1 MAKKSVV
8 LRNEKRKKLVAK
20 YYNLRQEL
28 KAKVIDPKLADE
40 ERDAAQIKLQKLP
53 RNSSPNRV
61 RNRCQLT
68 GRPRG
73 VYKKYMISRICFREM
88 AHRGLLPGVMK
99 SSW

>member
-8 LRNEKRKKLVAK
+8 LRNEKRKKMVAQH
-20 YYNLRQEL
+20 YNLRQEL
-28 KAKVIDPKLADE
+28 KKRAIDVKASDE
-40 ERDAAQIKLQKLP
+40 ERDEARTKLQSLP
-53 RNSSPNRV
+53 RNSTPIRI

-73 VYKKYMISRICFREM
+73 VYSKYMISRICFREM
-88 AHRGLLPGVMK
+88 AHRGLLPGITK